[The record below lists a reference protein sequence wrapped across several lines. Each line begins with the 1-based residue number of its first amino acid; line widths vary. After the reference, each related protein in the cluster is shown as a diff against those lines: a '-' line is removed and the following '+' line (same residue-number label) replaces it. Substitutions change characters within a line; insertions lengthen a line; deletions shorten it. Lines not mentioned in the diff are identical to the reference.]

1 MKQEPEPESEEEANY
16 EEDENRTGNQ
26 SENSEEETIA
36 YQNIS
41 MNTFFKKQDNLKR
54 QPEKAFITANI
65 NEDEEEV
72 FLLQCPKSID
82 KSNLIGLNIRK
93 KPYWN
98 RNMLETV
105 TTIFNDSKTSI
116 PVILKSKKTTKGV
129 NVKIVGTIQ
138 VKEHISR
145 IENIVKEEEPLTP
158 QLQKVPFP
166 ENIKQR
172 HPLLGSDYEKR
183 LKIPDVIL
191 EQLKDAI
198 QFRQHARTLEVKKE
212 IETFDEFQPPVESK
226 KSKKRAAIKDAPE
239 IPPSPKKKKKAV
251 IQEEEYMDDDE
262 DLRED
267 LSWIDNL

>member
-1 MKQEPEPESEEEANY
+1 MKQEPETEEKANV
-16 EEDENRTGNQ
+16 EEDDYRTGNQ
-26 SENSEEETIA
+26 SENSEDESRV

-41 MNTFFKKQDNLKR
+41 MNTFFKKQDNLKL
-54 QPEKAFITANI
+54 QPEKAFVTANI
-65 NEDEEEV
+65 DEDEEEV
-72 FLLQCPKSID
+72 FLLQCPKTID
-82 KSNLIGLNIRK
+82 KSKLLGLNIRK
-93 KPYWN
+93 KPYLN

-105 TTIFNDSKTSI
+105 TTIFDDPKTSI
-116 PVILKSKKTTKGV
+116 PIILKSKKKTKGV
-129 NVKIVGTIQ
+129 NVQIVGTIH

-145 IENIVKEEEPLTP
+145 IENIVKEEQPLTP

-198 QFRQHARTLEVKKE
+198 QFRQQARTLEVKKE
-212 IETFDEFQPPVESK
+212 LDSFDEFQIPVKSK
-226 KSKKRAAIKDAPE
+226 KSKRAAVKVAPE
-239 IPPSPKKKKKAV
+239 ITPSPKKKKKAV
-251 IQEEEYMDDDE
+251 IQEQDYMDDDE